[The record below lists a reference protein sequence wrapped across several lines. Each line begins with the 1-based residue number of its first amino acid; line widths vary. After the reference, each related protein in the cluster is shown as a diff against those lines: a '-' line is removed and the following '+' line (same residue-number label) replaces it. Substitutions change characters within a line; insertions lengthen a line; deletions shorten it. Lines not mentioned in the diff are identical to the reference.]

1 MKARPTVAIG
11 LTAPRLALPRCC
23 AASAKWR
30 LRNCQPVKALVFVFV
45 FACAPARIKLGVL
58 RYCICR
64 VTVECADAASALE
77 PLRRAIRGSRRG
89 NWISRRTGRKKL
101 GENFLG
107 ITSDGD

>member
-1 MKARPTVAIG
+1 MKAPPTGRNWFDGTPVE
-11 LTAPRLALPRCC
+11 LCRSCR

-30 LRNCQPVKALVFVFV
+30 LRNCQAVKVLVFVFTG
-45 FACAPARIKLGVL
+45 APARMKLGVL

-77 PLRRAIRGSRRG
+77 PLRAAIRGARPG
-89 NWISRRTGRKKL
+89 KWISRRRGKRL
-101 GENFLG
+101 VENFLG